1 MADKKQPTHVRLPH
15 SADALEGA
23 KTKQGTMPQ
32 SADKKQPTH
41 IRLPQRADA
50 VEGPETV
57 PGTTTKPPDNP
68 DARTVS
74 QDPTTKNGAP

>member
-15 SADALEGA
+15 SADALKA
-23 KTKQGTMPQ
+23 TPKPGTIPQ

-57 PGTTTKPPDNP
+57 PGKTIKPPNNP
-68 DARTVS
+68 DPRTVS
-74 QDPTTKNGAP
+74 QDPIAKKETP